1 MIFSPRTRETG
12 IDIVPHIWVYDLE
25 NKYYS
30 CVCLIKIYLLVEK
43 REELSIF
50 MNETLCK
57 PYEKLHKNK

>member
-30 CVCLIKIYLLVEK
+30 TATDV
-43 REELSIF
+43 
-50 MNETLCK
+50 
-57 PYEKLHKNK
+57 